1 MTYNIPDKSFTQSG
15 IQSGDKGQFVIGAD
29 VIAFLTP
36 VKHPMIMVDR
46 IVHYQSGPLTLI
58 AERYISANE
67 PAFTGHFP
75 GMKLWPG
82 VYTLEGLRQ
91 TCYLLHVLQELE
103 EANLLKGTM
112 ELQKRQILR
121 PQIDHELCQ
130 SVLDYLKVRKT
141 PDPDLFSVSM
151 KFLEPVFAGSLIRYH
166 CMRDEY
172 DRHRWLVEAVVDEV
186 LVARGIIVQSLS
198 TGT

>member
-1 MTYNIPDKSFTQSG
+1 MTYNIPDKNFTQSG
-15 IQSGDKGQFVIGAD
+15 IQSGDNGQFVIGAD
-29 VIAFLTP
+29 VIALLTP
-36 VKHPMIMVDR
+36 VKHPMIMVDK
-46 IVHYQSGPLTLI
+46 IVYYHSDPLTLI
-58 AERYISANE
+58 AERYVSANE

-75 GMKLWPG
+75 NMKLWPG

-91 TCYLLHVLQELE
+91 TCYLLHVLHDLE
-103 EANLLKGTM
+103 QANLLKGVM

-151 KFLEPVFAGSLIRYH
+151 KFLEPVFAGSLIKYH
-166 CMRDEY
+166 CMRDEN
-172 DRHRWLVEAVVDEV
+172 RLHRWPVEAVVDEV
-186 LVARGIIVQSLS
+186 VIARGMIVQSLS
-198 TGT
+198 TGK